1 MIVPSEIF
9 VGRVHELAAMT
20 AELGRARA
28 GQPRVLW
35 LSGPA
40 GIGKTTLIRH
50 LVTDRPDIRVLW
62 AAGDEGETGL
72 PYGVVGQLLADVPRH
87 LLRPLLRAGPSPDAD
102 PLAVGAELL
111 AVLGEL
117 ESPGPIVLVLDDAQ
131 WMDDASARALVFV
144 VRRLRRDQVLV
155 VLGTRD
161 ALPGG
166 WERIAHEH
174 LPIGGLRAEEIV
186 ELAGTAGGPALSPA
200 AGRRLRDHTDGH
212 PLHVRSLLAE
222 LSPAE
227 LADTSRILP
236 APRSFAA
243 LVLVRV
249 AKLGTSAQGLV
260 LAAAVLG
267 TRSALA
273 DAVALAAV
281 PDPLGGLDE
290 AVRAGVLTEVL
301 SATGH
306 DVAFTHELIRAAVY
320 ADLSPAR
327 RHALHRAAAARL
339 DGDAALQ
346 HRIAAAVGP
355 DPELA
360 AELDARGRADL
371 EGGRWRQAADRLVA
385 AAELSDRP
393 VERSTRLAAAVGAMI
408 TDGDLGRALRHEPDL
423 RASGQAAVLG
433 RLEAMTGRFAAA
445 RETLAAALATSADD
459 AGAAAHL
466 ALVALIEG
474 DAAAAAERA
483 REALAHNPPPEVVGL
498 ARFVRVVGLVAA
510 GRHTDARTELAHPPP
525 AADPAESEALAGLI
539 ALWAD
544 DPAGAAAI
552 LAGLVRDGSSPTSVR
567 SRVLLLGHLAE
578 AQYRIGDWD
587 AAATNGALA
596 VSLARDAGVMLG
608 AGVANGLASYVASS
622 RGEWELATAR
632 VEASTTAAAALP
644 WWGARLYAAS
654 AQAVLAQARGDH
666 AAMEKALRAY
676 TDPAVRGGVDRVGLL
691 PWRSLHVEALLG
703 LHRVDEAE
711 AALVALEER
720 SPVWSAVDAARLRC
734 AITEI
739 RAPVRARAAYA
750 DAMATAEHVP
760 AELARARLETAYG
773 RHLLEAGDRRHA
785 IDLLRSAYERLER
798 LGAAP
803 FLARSA
809 ELLHAAGLH
818 PPAAGGALALTAQE
832 LAVARLV
839 AEGRTNQETGA
850 ALFVT
855 SRTVAFH
862 LSNIYAKLGV
872 SSRRELASRLTA

>member
-1 MIVPSEIF
+1 MSSEIF
-9 VGRVHELAAMT
+9 VGRAHELAAMT
-20 AELGRARA
+20 AELDRAKAGR
-28 GQPRVLW
+28 PRVLW

-40 GIGKTTLIRH
+40 GIGKTTLIRR
-50 LVTDRPDIRVLW
+50 LLARRPDARVLW
-62 AAGDEGETGL
+62 AGGDEAETGL
-72 PYGVVGQLLADVPRH
+72 PYGVVAQLLADVPRP
-87 LLRPLLRAGPSPDAD
+87 LLRPLLRAGPAADAD

-117 ESPGPIVLVLDDAQ
+117 ENPGPVVLVLDDAQ
-131 WMDDASARALVFV
+131 WMDDASARALIFV

-161 ALPGG
+161 AIPDG
-166 WERIAHEH
+166 WERIDREH
-174 LPIGGLRAEEIV
+174 LPITGLRAEEIV
-186 ELAGTAGGPALSPA
+186 ELAETAGGPALSPA
-200 AGRRLRDHTDGH
+200 AERRLRDHTDGH

-236 APRSFAA
+236 APRSFAT

-249 AKLGTSAQGLV
+249 AKLGTSGQGLV

-267 TRSALA
+267 TRCALA
-273 DAVALAAV
+273 DAVGLAAV

-290 AVRAGVLTEVL
+290 AVEAGLLTEVL
-301 SATGH
+301 SETGH
-306 DVAFTHELIRAAVY
+306 DVAFAHELVRAAVY

-327 RHALHRAAAARL
+327 RHALHRAASARL

-360 AELDARGRADL
+360 AELAARGRADL
-371 EGGRWRQAADRLVA
+371 DARRWRQAADRLMA
-385 AAELSDRP
+385 AAELSDVP
-393 VERSTRLAAAVGAMI
+393 AERSARLAAAVGAMI

-423 RASGQAAVLG
+423 RASGQVSVLG
-433 RLEAMTGRFAAA
+433 RLEAMTGRIAAA
-445 RETLAAALATSADD
+445 RETLTAALATSDD
-459 AGAAAHL
+459 AAATAHL
-466 ALVALIEG
+466 ALVALVEG
-474 DAAAAAERA
+474 DAVAAAERA
-483 REALAHNPPPEVVGL
+483 REALKNDPPSEVVGL

-510 GRHTDARTELAHPPP
+510 GRHAEARTELA
-525 AADPAESEALAGLI
+525 AGTADAEAEALTGLVT
-539 ALWAD
+539 LWAD
-544 DPAGAAAI
+544 DPTGAAAV
-552 LAGLVRDGSSPTSVR
+552 LSGLVRDGASPTSVR
-567 SRVLLLGHLAE
+567 ARVLLLGHLAE
-578 AQYRIGDWD
+578 AQYRMGDWD
-587 AAATNGALA
+587 AAAANGALA
-596 VSLARDAGVMLG
+596 VSLARDAGVLLG

-622 RGEWELATAR
+622 RGDWEVATAR
-632 VEASTTAAAALP
+632 VDAATNAAAALP

-676 TDPAVRGGVDRVGLL
+676 TDPAMRGGVDRVGLL
-691 PWRSLHVEALLG
+691 PWRALHVEALLG
-703 LHRVDEAE
+703 LHRVAEAE

-739 RAPVRARAAYA
+739 RAPDRARAAYA
-750 DAMATAEHVP
+750 DALATAGHVA
-760 AELARARLETAYG
+760 AELPRARLETAYG
-773 RHLLEAGDRRHA
+773 RHLLDAGDRRRG
-785 IDLLRSAYERLER
+785 IDLLRTAHERLER

-818 PPAAGGALALTAQE
+818 PTATGGALALTAQE

-872 SSRRELASRLTA
+872 SSRRELAARLSG